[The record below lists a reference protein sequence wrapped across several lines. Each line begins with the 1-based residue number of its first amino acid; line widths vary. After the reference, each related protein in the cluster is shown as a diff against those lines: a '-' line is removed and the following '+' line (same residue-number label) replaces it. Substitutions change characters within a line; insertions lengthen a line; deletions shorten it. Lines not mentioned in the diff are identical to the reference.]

1 MVEHIHVLLT
11 FFEKKSW
18 GSEGLRAWSPGL
30 PSFRQSWG
38 TISGLLLPETEFP
51 LVLHSFSRNEPPG
64 SVQVHCTCPWPS
76 LCAQGQLAFFG
87 QSTTIQAVVPRGGGR
102 FWMRVGKS
110 WHKPILQKKE
120 VKDWV
125 GMCGSSSRKN
135 VVSLNQTFLLHFW
148 KRLRIWGR
156 GIPPMPRQWSP
167 HSSVVALEGLF
178 VGAWGRKG
186 QWESYCLYFGT
197 TFMPVTWD
205 FLIVL
210 SLRNPIF
217 TSRDLAPS
225 SLSK

>member
-1 MVEHIHVLLT
+1 MAPRVAQLQAE
-11 FFEKKSW
+11 
-18 GSEGLRAWSPGL
+18 LRHDFRFAAPWNWI
-30 PSFRQSWG
+30 PSLI
-38 TISGLLLPETEFP
+38 TLLLKKWAPWECPGTLHMPLTQPVCTRPVSFFWTEYNN
-51 LVLHSFSRNEPPG
+51 SSYG
-64 SVQVHCTCPWPS
+64 DK
-76 LCAQGQLAFFG
+76 
-87 QSTTIQAVVPRGGGR
+87 GGR

-148 KRLRIWGR
+148 KRLRIWGW
-156 GIPPMPRQWSP
+156 GIPPTPRQWSP
-167 HSSVVALEGLF
+167 HSSLVALEGLF

-197 TFMPVTWD
+197 TFMLVTWD

-217 TSRDLAPS
+217 TSWDLAPS
-225 SLSK
+225 FLSK

>member
-1 MVEHIHVLLT
+1 MVERIHVLLT

-18 GSEGLRAWSPGL
+18 GPEGLRAWPPGL

-51 LVLHSFSRNEPPG
+51 LVLHSLSRNEPPG

-76 LCAQGQLAFFG
+76 LCAQGQLTFFG
-87 QSTTIQAVVPRGGGR
+87 QSTTIQAVVPRGGGS
-102 FWMRVGKS
+102 F
-110 WHKPILQKKE
+110 
-120 VKDWV
+120 
-125 GMCGSSSRKN
+125 SRKN

-148 KRLRIWGR
+148 KRLRMWGW
-156 GIPPMPRQWSP
+156 GIPPMPGQWSP
-167 HSSVVALEGLF
+167 HSSLVALKGLF

-217 TSRDLAPS
+217 TSWDLAPS